1 MDCGFRLQTVYRFDN
16 LAKFRLKTHVEPRCI
31 YRQQLIRIILPLNRE
46 KFTVISI
53 RILSAEDA
61 IQKYQHRMNHCHEFN
76 WWFARRFTI
85 FTLWIKKVREQKT
98 HCNEMLVCRLL
109 VLIREKWLRMA
120 LGHCDKNPESPMR
133 HVDRRPSSVNNDGT
147 NAIALFFYLTLEQK

>member
-76 WWFARRFTI
+76 W
-85 FTLWIKKVREQKT
+85 
-98 HCNEMLVCRLL
+98 
-109 VLIREKWLRMA
+109 
-120 LGHCDKNPESPMR
+120 
-133 HVDRRPSSVNNDGT
+133 
-147 NAIALFFYLTLEQK
+147 